1 MKKYILISLSI
12 LISLLACDKD
22 EADRS
27 YARIKTLG
35 IQNINTNGVT
45 ISAEIYEANN
55 LSIEDHGF
63 VYNLKSSPLPAN
75 SDGDNHYEGYFEKES
90 LGNKEGDGIF
100 ECTLTRNLIKDTTYL
115 AKAYV
120 VSNGTT
126 TYGEAIEFESMGG
139 IGPVITKIVPD
150 TAFFGDTINIIGNN
164 FSTQSHFNKIS
175 FNELEATVV
184 YSSDTLIKTIIPE
197 YHWKWNAVSKINM
210 KLGDSEIQSLPN
222 FYIQPPKID
231 SVSSST
237 VVSGM
242 NVKLYGSHFEFMFGI
257 KLDGKSVSYSQFD
270 KISDSLISLKI
281 PYYVSLGKISLSYT
295 YFNKIDTIPDLFE
308 STKPVIESVSPTT
321 VWLDTLIQVKGPY
334 VKYLGSLLNNFG
346 SPEEINDSLVQ
357 VRVQYAPSDNKIS
370 GYYNSEQIIARDS
383 IEWLPPIVKSIAPNV
398 AYYGDKVTISGERFF
413 DGLIVHFGDNS
424 QRAEYIDK
432 NTVEITIPRMNSGTY
447 PIQFKYGTWKFDI
460 QEDITFSIPE
470 IKITNVNPTQ
480 AKRGDTIEIS
490 LENINKDES
499 IWVYVDGKIAEV
511 VEVNE
516 TSIHA
521 KISNEKFL
529 SDFPTVSVDSKGR
542 TDTLKMALEAIES
555 WKTVLE
561 KENFH
566 VRYAAIA
573 YPNDIPVMLTRKY
586 YYSDYVILQ
595 YNESSNDWDE
605 ITTYDLKGT
614 FPRVVSKDDM
624 MYFISHDED
633 DQSRTI
639 AKIVSFSMNKKEW
652 KHEGSFLYERD
663 PIDLITFIKEDQIY
677 VGDQS
682 IMKALDLNSKTWEDK
697 TNIPTDEYQVEGVV
711 SFNINNRCYLR
722 INNNNKSN
730 DDSNSE
736 FWEYDTNTDSWIYI
750 PGCPVYKN
758 YGDTFC
764 NDNQKIYCTN
774 VYTNGLIKDFWIFDT
789 LTKTW
794 KKYLPPA
801 GRCNSSLSF
810 THNDFVYYGRSDT
823 YGKSLYLSRTH
834 INDLIKLEE

>member
-184 YSSDTLIKTIIPE
+184 YSSDTLIKTIIPA

-242 NVKLYGSHFEFMFGI
+242 NVKLYGSHFEYMFGI
-257 KLDGKSVSYSQFD
+257 KIDGKSISYSQFD
-270 KISDSLISLKI
+270 KISDSLMSLKI
-281 PYYVSLGKISLSYT
+281 PYYVSLGKIPLSYT

-308 STKPVIESVSPTT
+308 STKPVIESVKPLKVWMDTT
-321 VWLDTLIQVKGPY
+321 LQVRGPY
-334 VKYLGSLLNNFG
+334 VKYLSYLLYQFG
-346 SPEEINDSLVQ
+346 TPEKINDSLVQ
-357 VRVQYAPSDNKIS
+357 VKVKNAPSSIIIS
-370 GYYNSEQIIARDS
+370 GNYNGEHIFAEDS
-383 IEWLPPIVKSIAPNV
+383 IEWLPPIVNSISPTV
-398 AYYGDKVTISGERFF
+398 AYNGDIITVSGDRFF
-413 DGLIVHFGDNS
+413 DGLIVNLGDN
-424 QRAEYIDK
+424 QIRANYINS
-432 NTVEITIPRMNSGTY
+432 NTIEFTIPYINSGTF
-447 PIQFKYGTWKFDI
+447 PIVLTHGTQKFEI
-460 QEDITFSIPE
+460 QQDVTFTIPE
-470 IKITNVNPTQ
+470 INITGINPGM
-480 AKRGDTIEIS
+480 AKRGDIIEIS
-490 LENINKDES
+490 LENMNPNES
-499 IWVYVDGKIAEV
+499 YSTTIDSKWAETIDI
-511 VEVNE
+511 NE
-516 TSIHA
+516 TNIRV
-521 KISNEKFL
+521 KIGNETIL
-529 SDFPTVSVDSKGR
+529 SDSPMVRINNGGR
-542 TDTLKMALEAIES
+542 IDTMKMAFQAIEP
-555 WKTVLE
+555 WEHVME
-561 KENFH
+561 EEDFH

-573 YPNDIPVMLTRKY
+573 HPNNIPVMLTRKY
-586 YYSDYVILQ
+586 YYSDYVLLQ
-595 YNESSNDWDE
+595 YNESSNNWDE
-605 ITTYDLKGT
+605 IATYDLTGT
-614 FPRVVSKDDM
+614 FPKVMAKDDM
-624 MYFISHDED
+624 MYFVSHDED
-633 DQSRTI
+633 DQTKAI
-639 AKIVSFSMNKKEW
+639 TKIVSYSINRNEW
-652 KHEGSFLYERD
+652 KEEGSFFYEGD
-663 PIDLITFIKEDQIY
+663 PFDLITFLKENKIY
-677 VGDQS
+677 VGDQTV
-682 IMKALDLNSKTWEDK
+682 MKSFDLISKTWEDK

-736 FWEYDTNTDSWIYI
+736 FWEYDTNTDNWTYI
-750 PGCPVYKN
+750 PGCPAYKN

-764 NDNQKIYCTN
+764 NDNQKVYCTN
-774 VYTNGLIKDFWIFDT
+774 VNTDGLVKNFWVFDT
-789 LTKTW
+789 LNKTW
-794 KKYLPPA
+794 KKHLPPA